1 MAPYLAGFASAACYV
16 RYFAPQNMRVTSKAP
31 CRVDLAGATLDIWP
45 LYLFH
50 QDAVTVNFAV
60 NRYTSCELTSRDDAK
75 IILRSRRLPCF
86 DVDHQ
91 SDFGNAD
98 PGAAC
103 ALLPLITLRPPR
115 IDCSRSR
122 NSSVTAP
129 ASTLLRMRRVLMK
142 MMISDLDLLLEVFP
156 NRSPRNLISR
166 RPGMPDRVF

>member
-1 MAPYLAGFASAACYV
+1 RDRPWQRQRGDPADRRCAADQY
-16 RYFAPQNMRVTSKAP
+16 RRARM
-31 CRVDLAGATLDIWP
+31 
-45 LYLFH
+45 
-50 QDAVTVNFAV
+50 
-60 NRYTSCELTSRDDAK
+60 K
-75 IILRSRRLPCF
+75 IILRSSRLPCF

-103 ALLPLITLRPPR
+103 ALLPLMTLRPPR

-129 ASTLLRMRRVLMK
+129 ASTLLRMSRVLMK

-156 NRSPRNLISR
+156 KRSPRNLISR
-166 RPGMPDRVF
+166 RPVMPY

>member
-1 MAPYLAGFASAACYV
+1 MPPAMAKAA
-16 RYFAPQNMRVTSKAP
+16 RRS
-31 CRVDLAGATLDIWP
+31 GHWP
-45 LYLFH
+45 L
-50 QDAVTVNFAV
+50 
-60 NRYTSCELTSRDDAK
+60 RR
-75 IILRSRRLPCF
+75 RSVSPGLGEDHPPIQPLPCF
-86 DVDHQ
+86 DADHQ

-103 ALLPLITLRPPR
+103 ALLPLMTLRPPR

-129 ASTLLRMRRVLMK
+129 ASTLLRMSRVLMK
-142 MMISDLDLLLEVFP
+142 MMISDRDLVLEVFP